1 MIYEDSEPFIR
12 RAGSLFRRGEGTGMN
27 DDKVV
32 WMVGALSICLISSLI
47 LYLEPSFP
55 PAVIVVYAIEVFMY
69 VNLFIYSRRL
79 WEAPSPRRREPERL
93 YQLEQDL

>member
-1 MIYEDSEPFIR
+1 
-12 RAGSLFRRGEGTGMN
+12 MN
-27 DDKVV
+27 DDKVA
-32 WMVGALSICLISSLI
+32 WMIGILVICLISSFI

-55 PAVIVVYAIEVFMY
+55 PAVIGVYAVEVVLY

-79 WEAPSPRRREPERL
+79 WEAPSPRSSKLEKL

>member
-1 MIYEDSEPFIR
+1 M
-12 RAGSLFRRGEGTGMN
+12 GSGMN

-32 WMVGALSICLISSLI
+32 WMIGILFICLISSFI

-55 PAVIVVYAIEVFMY
+55 PAVLGVYAVEVVMY

-79 WEAPSPRRREPERL
+79 WEAPSTRHREPKKL

>member
-1 MIYEDSEPFIR
+1 
-12 RAGSLFRRGEGTGMN
+12 MN

-32 WMVGALSICLISSLI
+32 WMVGALFICLISSVI

-55 PAVIVVYAIEVFMY
+55 LAVIGVYAVEVVLY
-69 VNLFIYSRRL
+69 VNLFIYSRRM
-79 WEAPSPRRREPERL
+79 WEAPSPRSREPEKL